1 MTKPFPYSIKGLY
14 VVTPDIVDQAL
25 LHQKVKSA
33 LDGGA
38 SVVQYRNKLADDVLL
53 LEQANALLA
62 LCQSYQVPLIIND
75 HVELCVSIG
84 ADGVHLGATDGDI
97 VAARALLGKD
107 KIIGVSCYNKFDLA
121 LDAQDAGATYVAFG
135 ACFSSSTK
143 PNAVHAPLSLI
154 AQAKQV
160 LSLPVVGIGGIT
172 LDNAPMLIE
181 AGADAI
187 AVISDVF
194 SAPDIAA
201 TSHAYSQL
209 FS

>member
-25 LHQKVKSA
+25 LCQKVELA

-38 SVVQYRNKLADDVLL
+38 RLVQYRNKLADANVL
-53 LEQANALLA
+53 LEQASALLA
-62 LCQSYQVPLIIND
+62 LCQNYHVPLIIND
-75 HVELCVSIG
+75 HIELCVTIG
-84 ADGVHLGATDGDI
+84 ADGVHLGASDGDI
-97 VAARALLGKD
+97 VAARALLGAD
-107 KIIGVSCYNKFDLA
+107 KILGVSCYNKFDLA

-135 ACFSSSTK
+135 ACFTSSTK

-154 AQAKQV
+154 TQAKQV

-172 LDNAPMLIE
+172 LENAPLLIE